1 MPSLDRT
8 AHPQYVSAT
17 LHREGW
23 SLRVPN
29 EGRISTRA
37 RIMDDKLTCHYH
49 PDRETRVTC
58 GRCEKPLCPD
68 CVQHGATGVRCRE
81 CLTLSPRERGLADTK
96 QIQRAASAAAAV
108 AIAGGGVLGAIGW
121 VTWLTGLALGF
132 AVGAAAF
139 KASGRHRDVTIQAM
153 AGLLALVGILLGAVL
168 TSFGMPGVGQ
178 EIARVLVNLSYYQF
192 VGPAVG
198 AVIGA
203 LARFLM

>member
-1 MPSLDRT
+1 MDGTPSLLADSMRG
-8 AHPQYVSAT
+8 
-17 LHREGW
+17 EGW
-23 SLRVPN
+23 SHSVPN
-29 EGRISTRA
+29 EGRTSAYA
-37 RIMDDKLTCHYH
+37 RIMDDKLTCYYH
-49 PDRETRVTC
+49 PNRGTRVTC

-81 CLTLSPRERGLADTK
+81 CLTLSPRERGLADPK
-96 QIQRAASAAAAV
+96 QVRRAASAAAAV

-139 KASGRHRDVTIQAM
+139 KASGRHRDVAIQAM

-203 LARFLM
+203 LARFLV